1 MKRVSLNGRFVDGL
15 LPIEATD
22 RGLTLGDGLFE
33 TMLVVNRRPLWLHM
47 HLARMEGAARELA
60 IAYDNDQ
67 ATATVDAILEGV
79 GPEHHVLRLT
89 ITRGSGARGLSG
101 NGTSPTFIAA
111 LEPFDAALLFQPA
124 TLFTSSIRRSQDSLA
139 ARMKTLSYI
148 DNIAAARE
156 AASHG
161 ADDALMLNATG
172 KVACST
178 IANVFIVKKNKLITP
193 ARDQAILTGVTR
205 QALIAAA
212 QHIGIFTEE
221 RIVTVTDLFRAD
233 GAFLTNSLRLIRP
246 VTAIDKQAMPQP
258 DLTRLIDTLCAVARL
273 QCGRD
278 PRLI

>member
-1 MKRVSLNGRFVDGL
+1 MNRVSLNGAIVEGP
-15 LPIEATD
+15 LPIAAAD

-33 TMLVVNRRPLWLHM
+33 TMLVVNRRPLWKHM
-47 HLARMEGAARELA
+47 HLARMEGAARELGITYDSEFMIAA
-60 IAYDNDQ
+60 IEGLLD
-67 ATATVDAILEGV
+67 GV
-79 GPEHHVLRLT
+79 GQEHHVLRLT
-89 ITRGSGARGLSG
+89 LTRGSAARGLAG
-101 NGTSPTFIAA
+101 NGASPTLIAA
-111 LEPFDAALLFQPA
+111 LEPFDASLMFQPA
-124 TLFTSSIRRSQDSLA
+124 TLFTSTIRRSQDSLA

-178 IANVFIVKKNKLITP
+178 IANIFLLKKNKLITP

-233 GAFLTNSLRLIRP
+233 GAFLTNSLRLMRP
-246 VTAIDKQAMPQP
+246 VVSIDKQPLPQP
-258 DLTRLIDTLCAVARL
+258 ELSLLAHALCEAARL

>member
-1 MKRVSLNGRFVDGL
+1 MKRVSLNGLLVDGP
-15 LPIEATD
+15 LPIDAAD

-33 TMLVVNRRPLWLHM
+33 TMLVVNGTPLWKNM
-47 HLARMEGAARELA
+47 HLARMQGSANELGIALDNEAA
-60 IAYDNDQ
+60 
-67 ATATVDAILEGV
+67 ATAIDGILNGV

-89 ITRGSGARGLSG
+89 LSRGSAARGLAG
-101 NGTSPTFIAA
+101 NGTSPTLIAT
-111 LEPFDAALLFQPA
+111 LETFDANLLFQRV
-124 TLFTSSIRRSQDSLA
+124 TLMTSTIRRSQDSLA

-156 AASHG
+156 TAAHG
-161 ADDALMLNATG
+161 ADDALMLNAAG

-178 IANVFIVKKNKLITP
+178 IANIFLLLKNKLVTP

-221 RIVTVTDLFRAD
+221 RIVTVADLFRAD
-233 GAFLTNSLRLIRP
+233 GAFLTNSLRLMRP
-246 VTAIDKQAMPQP
+246 VLSIDRQSLPQP
-258 DLTRLIDTLCAVARL
+258 DLASLADALCAAARL

>member
-1 MKRVSLNGRFVDGL
+1 MKRVLLNGVIVEGP
-15 LPIEATD
+15 LPVGTAD

-47 HLARMEGAARELA
+47 HLARMEGAARELG
-60 IAYDNDQ
+60 IAYDSD
-67 ATATVDAILEGV
+67 ATTQTIESILDGI
-79 GPEHHVLRLT
+79 GLDHHVLRLT
-89 ITRGSGARGLSG
+89 LTRGSATRGLSG
-101 NGTSPTFIAA
+101 NGASPTLIAT
-111 LEPFDAALLFQPA
+111 LDPFDAALLFQPA

-178 IANVFIVKKNKLITP
+178 IANIFIVKKNRLITP

-233 GAFLTNSLRLIRP
+233 GVFLTNSLRLIRP
-246 VTAIDKQAMPQP
+246 VTTIDKQQMPQP
-258 DLTRLIDTLCAVARL
+258 DLARITDALCAVARL

>member
-1 MKRVSLNGRFVDGL
+1 MKRASLNGILVDGP
-15 LPIEATD
+15 LPINAAD

-33 TMLVVNRRPLWLHM
+33 TMLVVNGTPLWKNM
-47 HLARMEGAARELA
+47 HLARMQGAANELG
-60 IAYDNDQ
+60 IALDSEVA
-67 ATATVDAILEGV
+67 ATAMDGILEGI

-89 ITRGSGARGLSG
+89 LTRGSAMRGLAGHSAYPAII
-101 NGTSPTFIAA
+101 TT
-111 LEPFDAALLFQPA
+111 LEPFDAGQLFQPA
-124 TLFTSSIRRSQDSLA
+124 TLMTSSIRRSQDSLA

-156 AASHG
+156 AAAHG
-161 ADDALMLNATG
+161 ADDALMLNAAG

-178 IANVFIVKKNKLITP
+178 IANIFLLQKNKLITP

-221 RIVTVTDLFRAD
+221 RIVTVADLFRAD
-233 GAFLTNSLRLIRP
+233 GAFLTNSLRLLRP
-246 VTAIDKQAMPQP
+246 VVSVDRQSLPQP
-258 DLTRLIDTLCAVARL
+258 DLAALADALCAAARL

>member
-1 MKRVSLNGRFVDGL
+1 MKRVSLNGAIVDGP
-15 LPIEATD
+15 LPLDAAD

-33 TMLVVNRRPLWLHM
+33 TLLVVNRRPLWKHM
-47 HLARMEGAARELA
+47 HLARMEGAARELGIAFDNEAATSA
-60 IAYDNDQ
+60 IE
-67 ATATVDAILEGV
+67 AILEGI
-79 GPEHHVLRLT
+79 GLEHHVLRLT
-89 ITRGSGARGLSG
+89 LTRGSATRGLAG
-101 NGTSPTFIAA
+101 NGDSSTLITA
-111 LEPFDAALLFQPA
+111 LDPFDAGLMFQPA
-124 TLFTSSIRRSQDSLA
+124 TLFTSTVRRSQDSLA

-178 IANVFIVKKNKLITP
+178 IANIFLVKKNKLITP

-212 QHIGIFTEE
+212 QHVGIFTEE

-233 GAFLTNSLRLIRP
+233 GAFLTNSLRLMRP
-246 VTAIDKQAMPQP
+246 VLSVDKQPLPQP
-258 DLTRLIDTLCAVARL
+258 DLAPLANALCEAARL
-273 QCGRD
+273 QCGKD

>member
-1 MKRVSLNGRFVDGL
+1 MKRVLLNGETIEGL
-15 LPIEATD
+15 LPIAETD

-33 TMLVVNRRPLWLHM
+33 TMLVVNRRPLWKHM
-47 HLARMEGAARELA
+47 HLARMEGAARELGIVYDSDVVIAA
-60 IAYDNDQ
+60 IENLLDG
-67 ATATVDAILEGV
+67 I

-89 ITRGSGARGLSG
+89 LTRGGATRGLAG
-101 NGTSPTFIAA
+101 NGASPTLIAA
-111 LEPFDAALLFQPA
+111 LDSFDAGLMFQPA
-124 TLFTSSIRRSQDSLA
+124 TLFTSTIRRSQDSLA

-156 AASHG
+156 AQSHG
-161 ADDALMLNATG
+161 ADDALMLNSTG

-178 IANVFIVKKNKLITP
+178 IANIFLLKKNKLITP

-233 GAFLTNSLRLIRP
+233 GAFLTNSLRLMRP
-246 VTAIDKQAMPQP
+246 VISVDKQPLPQP
-258 DLTRLIDTLCAVARL
+258 ELSPLAHALCEAARL

>member
-1 MKRVSLNGRFVDGL
+1 MNRVLLNGVIVEGP
-15 LPIEATD
+15 LPIAATD

-47 HLARMEGAARELA
+47 HLARMEGASRELG
-60 IAYDNDQ
+60 IAYDSD
-67 ATATVDAILEGV
+67 ATTNAVESLLDGI

-89 ITRGSGARGLSG
+89 FTRGSATRGLSG
-101 NGTSPTFIAA
+101 NGASPTLIAT
-111 LEPFDAALLFQPA
+111 LDPFDAALLFRPV

-178 IANVFIVKKNKLITP
+178 IANIFILKKNKLITP

-246 VTAIDKQAMPQP
+246 VTAIDKQQMPQP
-258 DLTRLIDTLCAVARL
+258 DLGRLADALCAVARL